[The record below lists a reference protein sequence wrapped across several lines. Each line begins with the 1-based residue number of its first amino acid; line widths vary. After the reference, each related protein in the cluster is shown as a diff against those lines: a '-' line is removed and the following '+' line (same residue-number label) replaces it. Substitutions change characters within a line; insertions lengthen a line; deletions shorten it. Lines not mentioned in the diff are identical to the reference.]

1 MTDTHASIERRFR
14 RMMMGRAPLERLK
27 MGCSM
32 FDSAKR
38 IVRSSILNQ
47 NPRLSAKEIKRAVFL
62 RFYGQDFGREQQIKI
77 LNSLHLTPNT

>member
-14 RMMMGRAPLERLK
+14 RMMMRRTPLDRLK

-38 IVRSSILNQ
+38 IVRSSVLHQ
-47 NPRLSAKEIKRAVFL
+47 NPRLSAGEIKRAVFL
-62 RFYGQDFGREQQIKI
+62 RFYGQDFGQAQQTKI
-77 LNSLHLTPNT
+77 LNLLK